1 MIPGRAP
8 AALGRRVVLQT
19 AGMHRLDSKIALV
32 TGAARGTGAAT
43 ARRLVEEGARVVL
56 ADVLDERGAATA
68 ADLGA
73 AARFVHLDVTEEW
86 AWQQVVDDIG
96 TTEGGLDILVNNA
109 AVLHLATIDAT
120 ATDAFERVQRVN
132 VLGPFLGMRTCL
144 PLLRASG
151 AGAIVNIGSID
162 SVQGAA
168 LTGAYTASKFAL
180 RGLTKV
186 VALENK
192 KRGVRAN
199 IVCPMMGNP
208 EMHPQ
213 IVGTDSGPMRRANA
227 KPPDLDVIADAVCYL
242 ASDESRFTTGIELVL
257 DGGHSAGMALDLPD
271 AWFDPGLRDQR

>member
-1 MIPGRAP
+1 MNATP
-8 AALGRRVVLQT
+8 AVLQT
-19 AGMHRLDSKIALV
+19 AAMHRLDGKVALV

-43 ARRLVEEGARVVL
+43 ARRFVEEGARVVF
-56 ADVLDERGAATA
+56 ADVLDERGEATA
-68 ADLGA
+68 AGLGD
-73 AARFVHLDVTEEW
+73 AARFVHLDVTDES
-86 AWQQVVDDIG
+86 AWEQVVDQVVA
-96 TTEGGLDILVNNA
+96 TEGALHVLVNNA

-120 ATDAFERVQRVN
+120 ATDAFERVMRVN
-132 VLGPFLGMRTCL
+132 VLGPFLGIRACL
-144 PLLRASG
+144 PMLRASG

-199 IVCPMMGNP
+199 IVCPMLGNP
-208 EMHPQ
+208 EMHPA
-213 IVGTDSGPMRRANA
+213 IVGTDSGPVRRGAG
-227 KPPDLDVIADAVCYL
+227 KPPDLDVIAEAVCYL
-242 ASDESRFTTGIELVL
+242 AADESRFTTGTELVL

-271 AWFDPGLRDQR
+271 EWFDPALRREPLR